1 MGKMSETLFKQ
12 MNCQVLIFFSDPMS
26 SCVTGRCKYWDKMA
40 KFLDIVFVMG
50 YDSQIDV
57 VTASATSPLD
67 RISKGLQSYIDLGIP
82 LKKLVLGNS
91 WYSFVYPCI
100 YVNHHENPIPPCL
113 VNFAKRHEEDLKE
126 RSLKIIP
133 VTPRRWKIELNSFFF
148 HF

>member
-1 MGKMSETLFKQ
+1 
-12 MNCQVLIFFSDPMS
+12 
-26 SCVTGRCKYWDKMA
+26 MA

-100 YVNHHENPIPPCL
+100 YVNHHEDPIPPCL

-126 RSLKIIP
+126 RSLKIIL
-133 VTPRRWKIELNSFFF
+133 VMPRR
-148 HF
+148 